1 MLVDDEKI
9 YEFLK
14 GEIEEFI
21 SRFEILA
28 TDDFRQ
34 KQITSPKVNS
44 IGIKIENNLL
54 SIDLSGIDFNSEE
67 ITEIMKKYKM
77 KRKFHRLKNGD
88 FIDLSKNDTLEV
100 LQKLSEGTNLKIL
113 LQEILSFLFIEVC
126 T

>member
-1 MLVDDEKI
+1 MTSIPRNAIEESKALDLFSKCGFVLDTKNNRLMLVDDEKI

-88 FIDLSKNDTLEV
+88 FIDLN
-100 LQKLSEGTNLKIL
+100 
-113 LQEILSFLFIEVC
+113 
-126 T
+126 